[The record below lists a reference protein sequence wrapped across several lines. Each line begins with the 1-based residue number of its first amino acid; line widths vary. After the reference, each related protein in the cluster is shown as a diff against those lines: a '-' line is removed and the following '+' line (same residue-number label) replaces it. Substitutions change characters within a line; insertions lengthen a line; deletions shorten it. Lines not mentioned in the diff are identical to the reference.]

1 MGGIVFFVGLLA
13 IALAITDSTL
23 QLGLPID
30 FVYNPLMWVV
40 YVIVLTLS
48 AVVKFVRQQEAIV
61 VERLGKYNRT
71 LTAGLNFLI
80 PILERAAFQF
90 DLREKVIDVP
100 AQVAITKDNA
110 SMTIDGILYY
120 KVIHAK
126 DAAYGAENIDRAVIN
141 LAQTS
146 MRSTIGAMELD
157 KTFENRTEI
166 NGKVVAVVTEAA
178 ATWGVQVTRYEIKD
192 IAMPKSLQESMER
205 QMKAERDKRATILES
220 EGFRQAEINKAEGE
234 KQAAI
239 LRATGEKESAILV
252 AQGQAEAIKLVANEI
267 GKQGGEKA
275 VQLEVAKDAL
285 GKYGELAKKGTT
297 LILMGESSE
306 PMGWIAKAMGVFK
319 ATDQVP
325 TPSAPTP
332 LSVAA

>member
-110 SMTIDGILYY
+110 SMTIDGIL
-120 KVIHAK
+120 
-126 DAAYGAENIDRAVIN
+126 
-141 LAQTS
+141 
-146 MRSTIGAMELD
+146 
-157 KTFENRTEI
+157 
-166 NGKVVAVVTEAA
+166 
-178 ATWGVQVTRYEIKD
+178 
-192 IAMPKSLQESMER
+192 
-205 QMKAERDKRATILES
+205 
-220 EGFRQAEINKAEGE
+220 
-234 KQAAI
+234 
-239 LRATGEKESAILV
+239 
-252 AQGQAEAIKLVANEI
+252 
-267 GKQGGEKA
+267 
-275 VQLEVAKDAL
+275 
-285 GKYGELAKKGTT
+285 
-297 LILMGESSE
+297 
-306 PMGWIAKAMGVFK
+306 
-319 ATDQVP
+319 
-325 TPSAPTP
+325 
-332 LSVAA
+332 